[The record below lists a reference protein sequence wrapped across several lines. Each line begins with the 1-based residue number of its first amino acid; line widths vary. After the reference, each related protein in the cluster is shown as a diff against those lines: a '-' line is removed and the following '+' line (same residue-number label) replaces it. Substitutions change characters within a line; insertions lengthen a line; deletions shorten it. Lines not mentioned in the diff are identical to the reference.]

1 MVSEL
6 TELAVG
12 VLWRF
17 LNQPRSDVVSG
28 SSDVV
33 EGVGPVII
41 VIIFTNPFA
50 TNALYGSMGK
60 ISTSDRF
67 S

>member
-41 VIIFTNPFA
+41 FTNPFA